1 MSFDRVPPL
10 TGDLM
15 MPKRLIILKETFM
28 APKSINHTM
37 DQLDRELLEAVVDNP
52 YECPVIIDTKGI
64 IRFISHYSM
73 ELIGVDPVT
82 AIGRHVKEVIKET
95 NLHEVVE
102 TGRAK
107 IGQTLFVGGRLQI
120 ISRIPL
126 KNREGKIIGAVGKA
140 MLHHESKVMEI
151 QRRLDV
157 LHSKLKYYRDEI
169 KSLKGARVLIGQS
182 DLIQIAKKL
191 ALQVSASDFPVLIT
205 GESGTGKETIAY
217 YIHRNSKRA
226 EGPFIRVNCAAIPP
240 ELIESELLGYEGGAF
255 TGARAQGKP
264 GKFELANNG
273 TILLDEI
280 GDMPLTMQ
288 AKLLRVLQEQE
299 LEHIGG
305 ITTIKLDYRLI
316 VSTNKNLQEMMN
328 KGTFR
333 EDLYYRVS
341 SFQIHAPSLRN
352 IREDIPVI
360 ARHLM
365 SILNQE
371 VGSYPADISEEAME
385 MLKNYQWPGNVRE
398 LKNVLERGLIMA
410 RGEQLRP
417 EHLPGRITGLEMMT
431 DGLFR
436 PNGSLKER
444 LAGVERQI
452 ISDTLRSVGGNRLKA
467 AKILGI
473 HRSSLYEKMKQHNVV

>member
-1 MSFDRVPPL
+1 
-10 TGDLM
+10 
-15 MPKRLIILKETFM
+15 
-28 APKSINHTM
+28 M
-37 DQLDRELLEAVVDNP
+37 DQLDRDLLEAIVDNP
-52 YECPVIIDTKGI
+52 YECPIIIDTKGI
-64 IRFISHYSM
+64 IRFISHYSK

-107 IGQTLFVGGRLQI
+107 IGETLFIGGRLQI

-126 KNREGKIIGAVGKA
+126 RNREGKIIGAVGKA

-157 LHSKLKYYRDEI
+157 LNSKLKYYKDEI
-169 KSLKGARVLIGQS
+169 KSLKGPRVLIGQS
-182 DLIQIAKKL
+182 DLIQRVKKL
-191 ALQVSASDFPVLIT
+191 ALQVSGSDFPVLIT

-226 EGPFIRVNCAAIPP
+226 DGPFIRVNCSAIPP
-240 ELIESELLGYEGGAF
+240 ELIESELFGYEGGAF

-280 GDMPLTMQ
+280 GDMPLSMQ
-288 AKLLRVLQEQE
+288 AKLLRILQEQE
-299 LEHIGG
+299 LERIGG
-305 ITTIKLDYRLI
+305 TTTINLDYRLI
-316 VSTNKNLQEMMN
+316 TSTNKNLQEMME
-328 KGTFR
+328 KGIFR
-333 EDLYYRVS
+333 EDLYYRIN
-341 SFQIHAPSLRN
+341 SFHIHAPDLRS

-365 SILNQE
+365 SLLNQE
-371 VGSYPADISEEAME
+371 IGSYPTDISDEAME
-385 MLKNYQWPGNVRE
+385 MLKRYHWPGNVRE
-398 LKNVLERGLIMA
+398 LRNVLERGLIMA
-410 RGEQLRP
+410 GGEHLKP
-417 EHLPGRITGLEMMT
+417 EHLPAWITRFEKIN
-431 DGLFR
+431 DGFIG
-436 PNGSLKER
+436 PHDSLRET
-444 LAGVERQI
+444 LADVERQI
-452 ISDTLRSVGGNRLKA
+452 IVDTLRSVGGKKIKA

-473 HRSSLYEKMKQHNVV
+473 HRSSLYEKMKQHNVL

>member
-1 MSFDRVPPL
+1 MTPIPID
-10 TGDLM
+10 
-15 MPKRLIILKETFM
+15 
-28 APKSINHTM
+28 HT
-37 DQLDRELLEAVVDNP
+37 LDRLDRDLLEAIVDNP
-52 YECPVIIDTKGI
+52 YECPVIIDTRGI
-64 IRFISHYSM
+64 IRFISHYSKD
-73 ELIGVDPVT
+73 LIGVDPVT

-107 IGQTLFVGGRLQI
+107 IGETLFVGGRLQI

-126 KNREGKIIGAVGKA
+126 RNREGKIIGAVGKA
-140 MLHHESKVMEI
+140 MLHHESKVMQI

-157 LHSKLKYYRDEI
+157 LNSKLKYYKDEI

-182 DLIQIAKKL
+182 DLIQRVKKL
-191 ALQVSASDFPVLIT
+191 ALQVSGSDFPVLIT

-226 EGPFIRVNCAAIPP
+226 DGPFIRVNCAAIPP
-240 ELIESELLGYEGGAF
+240 ELIESELFGYEGGAF

-288 AKLLRVLQEQE
+288 AKLLRVLQDQE
-299 LEHIGG
+299 LERIGG
-305 ITTIKLDYRLI
+305 TTTINLDYRLI
-316 VSTNKNLQEMMN
+316 TSTNKGLQEMMG

-333 EDLYYRVS
+333 EDLYYRIS
-341 SFQIHAPSLRN
+341 SFHIDAPSLRA
-352 IREDIPVI
+352 IPEDIPAI

-371 VGSYPADISEEAME
+371 VGSYPTDISDEAME
-385 MLKNYQWPGNVRE
+385 MLKKYQWPGNVRE

-410 RGEQLRP
+410 RGGQLKP
-417 EHLPGRITGLEMMT
+417 EHLPGRITRLEILNE
-431 DGLFR
+431 GFIR
-436 PNGSLKER
+436 PGGSLR
-444 LAGVERQI
+444 DTLADVERQI
-452 ISDTLRSVGGNRLKA
+452 IVDTLRSAGGNRIKA

-473 HRSSLYEKMKQHNVV
+473 HRSSLYEKMKQHNVL

>member
-1 MSFDRVPPL
+1 
-10 TGDLM
+10 
-15 MPKRLIILKETFM
+15 M
-28 APKSINHTM
+28 APKSIDHTM
-37 DQLDRELLEAVVDNP
+37 DQLDRDLLEAIVDNP
-52 YECPVIIDTKGI
+52 YECPIIIDTKGI
-64 IRFISHYSM
+64 IRFISHYSK

-95 NLHEVVE
+95 NLHKVVE

-107 IGQTLFVGGRLQI
+107 IGETLFIGGRLQI

-169 KSLKGARVLIGQS
+169 KSLKGPRVLIGQS
-182 DLIQIAKKL
+182 ELIQRAKKL
-191 ALQVSASDFPVLIT
+191 ALQVSGSNFPVLIT

-226 EGPFIRVNCAAIPP
+226 DGPFIRVNCAAIPP
-240 ELIESELLGYEGGAF
+240 ELIESELFGYEGGAF

-305 ITTIKLDYRLI
+305 TTTIKLDYRLI
-316 VSTNKNLQEMMN
+316 VSTNKNLQEMME
-328 KGTFR
+328 KRTFR
-333 EDLYYRVS
+333 EDLYYRIS
-341 SFQIHAPSLRN
+341 SFHIHAPSLRS

-360 ARHLM
+360 TRHLM

-371 VGSYPADISEEAME
+371 IGSSPTDISDEAME
-385 MLKNYQWPGNVRE
+385 MLKKYQWPGNVRE

-410 RGEQLRP
+410 RGEQLKP
-417 EHLPGRITGLEMMT
+417 EHLPGRITGFEMMN
-431 DGLFR
+431 DGFVR
-436 PNGSLKER
+436 PHGSLRET
-444 LAGVERQI
+444 LADVERQVI
-452 ISDTLRSVGGNRLKA
+452 LDTLRSMGGNRIKA

-473 HRSSLYEKMKQHNVV
+473 HRSSLYEKMKQLNVL

>member
-1 MSFDRVPPL
+1 
-10 TGDLM
+10 
-15 MPKRLIILKETFM
+15 M
-28 APKSINHTM
+28 APKSIDHTM
-37 DQLDRELLEAVVDNP
+37 DQLDRDLLEAIVDNP
-52 YECPVIIDTKGI
+52 YECPIIIDTKGI
-64 IRFISHYSM
+64 IRFISHYSE

-107 IGQTLFVGGRLQI
+107 IGETLFIGGRLQI

-126 KNREGKIIGAVGKA
+126 RNREGKIIGAIGKA

-157 LHSKLKYYRDEI
+157 LNSKLRYYRDEI
-169 KSLKGARVLIGQS
+169 KSLKGPRVLIGQS
-182 DLIQIAKKL
+182 DPIQMAKKL
-191 ALQVSASDFPVLIT
+191 ALQVSGSNFPVLIT

-226 EGPFIRVNCAAIPP
+226 DGPFIRVNCAAIPP
-240 ELIESELLGYEGGAF
+240 ELIESELFGYEAGAF

-305 ITTIKLDYRLI
+305 TTTIKLDYRLI
-316 VSTNKNLQEMMN
+316 TSTNKNLRGMME
-328 KGTFR
+328 KGIFR
-333 EDLYYRVS
+333 EDLYYRIS
-341 SFQIHAPSLRN
+341 SFHIRAPSLRS

-360 ARHLM
+360 VRHLM

-371 VGSYPADISEEAME
+371 IGAYPTDISDEAME
-385 MLKNYQWPGNVRE
+385 MLKKYHWPGNVRE

-410 RGEQLRP
+410 RGEQLKP
-417 EHLPGRITGLEMMT
+417 EHLPGHITGFQT
-431 DGLFR
+431 KNDSFV
-436 PNGSLKER
+436 PSHGSLREK
-444 LAGVERQI
+444 LADMERQI
-452 ISDTLRSVGGNRLKA
+452 IVDTLRSVGSNRIKA
-467 AKILGI
+467 ARILGI
-473 HRSSLYEKMKQHNVV
+473 HRSSLYEKMKQYNVL

>member
-1 MSFDRVPPL
+1 
-10 TGDLM
+10 
-15 MPKRLIILKETFM
+15 M
-28 APKSINHTM
+28 APKSIDHTM
-37 DQLDRELLEAVVDNP
+37 DQLDRDLLEAIVDNP
-52 YECPVIIDTKGI
+52 YECPIIIDTKGI
-64 IRFISHYSM
+64 IRFISHYSK

-107 IGQTLFVGGRLQI
+107 IGETLFVGGRLQI

-157 LHSKLKYYRDEI
+157 LNSKLKYYRDEI
-169 KSLKGARVLIGQS
+169 KSLKGPRILIGQS
-182 DLIQIAKKL
+182 DPIQRAKKL
-191 ALQVSASDFPVLIT
+191 ALQVSGSDFPVLIT

-240 ELIESELLGYEGGAF
+240 ELIESELFGYEGGAF

-288 AKLLRVLQEQE
+288 AKLLRVLQDQE

-316 VSTNKNLQEMMN
+316 TSTNKKLQEMMG

-333 EDLYYRVS
+333 EDLYYRIS
-341 SFQIHAPSLRN
+341 SFHIHAPSLRS
-352 IREDIPVI
+352 IQEDIPVI
-360 ARHLM
+360 TRHLM

-371 VGSYPADISEEAME
+371 IGSSPTDISDEAME
-385 MLKNYQWPGNVRE
+385 MLKKYQWPGNVRE

-410 RGEQLRP
+410 RGEQLKP
-417 EHLPGRITGLEMMT
+417 EHLPGRITGFEMMN
-431 DGLFR
+431 DGFVR
-436 PNGSLKER
+436 PHGSLRET
-444 LAGVERQI
+444 LADVERQI
-452 ISDTLRSVGGNRLKA
+452 ILDTLRSVGANRIKA

-473 HRSSLYEKMKQHNVV
+473 HRSSLYEKMKQHNVS